1 MLREGLMTAQEVA
14 TYLRCSVSTVR
25 RFVMRGEI
33 PHYRL
38 GKMVRF
44 RRREVDSWL
53 ALYREGELLPD
64 IRSAPVNLDQLS
76 LFGAESFQAPVAPG

>member
-1 MLREGLMTAQEVA
+1 MVKERLITARELA

-25 RFVMRGEI
+25 RLVLRGKI

-44 RRREVDSWL
+44 RRSEIDAWL
-53 ALYREGELLPD
+53 ALRREGEMPPAIKSSPED
-64 IRSAPVNLDQLS
+64 PNQLS
-76 LFGAESFQAPVAPG
+76 LF

>member
-1 MLREGLMTAQEVA
+1 MTAQEVA

-64 IRSAPVNLDQLS
+64 IRSAPVNPDQLS
-76 LFGAESFQAPVAPG
+76 LFGAESFRAPVAPG

>member
-1 MLREGLMTAQEVA
+1 MAKDRLMNARDAA

-25 RFVMRGEI
+25 RLVHTGEL

-44 RRREVDSWL
+44 RRSEIDGWL
-53 ALYREGELLPD
+53 ALHHEGNLPAD
-64 IRSAPVNLDQLS
+64 SVVFNPNQLS
-76 LFGAESFQAPVAPG
+76 LFASDVLLGR

>member
-1 MLREGLMTAQEVA
+1 MTARDAA

-25 RFVMRGEI
+25 RLVHAGEL

-44 RRREVDSWL
+44 RRSEIDAWL
-53 ALYREGELLPD
+53 VLHHEGNLPPD
-64 IRSAPVNLDQLS
+64 PVVFNPNQLS
-76 LFGAESFQAPVAPG
+76 LFESDVLLSR